1 MQSSRPCTADAVLA
15 RPATVAGRFCGAAV
29 HRCVRCG
36 RPGACVPRRQCL
48 TARWVLGRA
57 HQTFLARAMH
67 HSRHRRTRRPTR
79 PPAPSRRHNR
89 SMTALG
95 NFRGQPFKVA
105 GPLGEH
111 QAVPSAISGVE
122 DALDDV
128 LKPVVVV
135 GEVAVDRCHAPG
147 RLWCRVACIGVAGG
161 VHQQDRVREMGIDG
175 GVIVGPDQTVRTT
188 HRSRRRRCESSA
200 ARSWL
205 PDRRRRVRSAS
216 SRR

>member
-1 MQSSRPCTADAVLA
+1 MHGRCRSGPTRYGRRALLRSSRPPLRPMRTTRCLCAETAVLGG
-15 RPATVAGRFCGAAV
+15 TVG
-29 HRCVRCG
+29 
-36 RPGACVPRRQCL
+36 PGPRASDL
-48 TARWVLGRA
+48 S
-57 HQTFLARAMH
+57 ARAMD

-95 NFRGQPFKVA
+95 NFRGQPFKMA